1 MKIAPLDL
9 RQARFSAAVRGFNR
23 AEVASFLSEA
33 AADYEQALRDTDR
46 LRQEVGT
53 LQAELEE
60 HRRREATLRDT
71 RLTAQRVSAEAC
83 ESAKP
88 EVQLIGRDA
97 GGRADELTRKAGA
110 RCQDVEREITNLR
123 WKRTDVA
130 ASIEGSIVALR
141 HALESVKQHDRD
153 RLQDDTRRQH
163 QPGSDTRLTGTERPA
178 PRPVI
183 TTGESRPSA

>member
-9 RQARFSAAVRGFNR
+9 RRARFGSSVRGFNR
-23 AEVASFLSEA
+23 TEVVSFLNEA
-33 AADYEQALRDTDR
+33 ADGYEKALRDAAR
-46 LRQEVGT
+46 LRREVDT
-53 LQAELEE
+53 LQHRLEE

-71 RLTAQRVSAEAC
+71 RLTVQRVSAEAR

-110 RCQDVEREITNLR
+110 RCQDVEREITTLR

-163 QPGSDTRLTGTERPA
+163 QPGSDTTLTGTERPA